1 MAKKSSYE
9 EELRKKL
16 KAAFDEVDTDKSGS
30 ISHTELKV
38 MLSKAGYEAT
48 NKVAKVCITFHIA
61 PLSKI
66 LNVFQYK
73 CWTHFVKY
81 VNTTNFFQF

>member
-48 NKVAKVCITFHIA
+48 NKVAKVRITFHIA
-61 PLSKI
+61 PFIK
-66 LNVFQYK
+66 N
-73 CWTHFVKY
+73 
-81 VNTTNFFQF
+81 